1 MLLVHHTQIVVDMK
15 FNEFPV
21 IIENLKNIS
30 SFFVVSFLFIK
41 SSRQSDQSRKSQRG
55 FFFIVITFFITH
67 HPQINGMSKGSCIVW
82 LKEKNTLNK
91 VIKALNGRYVDG
103 RQIGCKVYNPDG
115 DYIASEI
122 DPEARG
128 ININKLLLQ

>member
-15 FNEFPV
+15 FNEFP
-21 IIENLKNIS
+21 
-30 SFFVVSFLFIK
+30 
-41 SSRQSDQSRKSQRG
+41 
-55 FFFIVITFFITH
+55 
-67 HPQINGMSKGSCIVW
+67 INGMSKGSCIVW

>member
-1 MLLVHHTQIVVDMK
+1 VVDMK